1 MKGATSKA
9 FVLDGSVVLEMIFI
23 NRSKKLERFDDL
35 NMVISIRNLVVA
47 GITASVLLL
56 NGCESEESKA
66 KQAQANAEEYRQK
79 IAQEAKQKRHEA
91 QAFLFDQAKLDT
103 ILGLLKT
110 QVGEPLKVSEIK
122 YDRSGNLTVTWLD
135 PKQPDALKESSYS
148 PEKNIWNPP
157 SDVEVNFYGINT
169 PRTAQE
175 RAKALESY
183 VFDIAKL
190 NTQAIPRLLK
200 QSIEEGKKQ
209 NLDLEDGTLNII
221 VGIDRHGKPVFKIT
235 AYSFTETAD
244 QSVAEIEANF
254 DGKVTKTT
262 VKSAETVQKEREAFL
277 QNARDLGKKHLK
289 EN

>member
-1 MKGATSKA
+1 MNQDLNEPNIKYFCLGDEVGIILLIVMWKGLA
-9 FVLDGSVVLEMIFI
+9 V
-23 NRSKKLERFDDL
+23 
-35 NMVISIRNLVVA
+35 NMVISIKKVALVSIA
-47 GITASVLLL
+47 ASILLL
-56 NGCESEESKA
+56 TGCDSDESKA
-66 KQAQANAEEYRQK
+66 KQAQANVEEYKQK
-79 IAQEAKQKRHEA
+79 LAQEAKQKRHDA
-91 QAFLFDQAKLDT
+91 QAFLFDQAKLDA

-148 PEKNIWNPP
+148 PEKNSWNPP
-157 SDVEVNFYGINT
+157 RDVEVNFYGMNT

-175 RAKALESY
+175 KAKALESY
-183 VFDIAKL
+183 VLDIAKL
-190 NTQAIPRLLK
+190 NTQAIPSLLK

-209 NLDLEDGTLNII
+209 NLDLEDGTLNVI
-221 VGIDRHGKPVFKIT
+221 VGIDRHGKPVFKVT
-235 AYSFTETAD
+235 AYSATEAAD
-244 QSVAEIEANF
+244 QAVAEIEANF